1 MISFEDCAA
10 LCGLDLDQIAA
21 IAEHEHVPE
30 MEATAIASCLLHREG
45 GTEEIKHMIAGDV
58 RNAVAHGNL
67 QHAAELLRAL
77 RHFLRD
83 HPHDSHN

>member
-21 IAEHEHVPE
+21 IAEHERVPE
-30 MEATAIASCLLHREG
+30 MEATAIASHLLHREG
-45 GTEEIKHMIAGDV
+45 GVEDIKRMIAADV
-58 RNAVAHGNL
+58 RDALAHGNL
-67 QHAAELLRAL
+67 PHAAELLRAL

-83 HPHDSHN
+83 HPHDGHA